1 VNQNQDTN
9 CGKLRFG
16 ALIMAVKGQTAAPF
30 NGEECATQGTRFKI
44 NGRKF
49 RIDGT
54 ELKINDKA

>member
-1 VNQNQDTN
+1 
-9 CGKLRFG
+9 
-16 ALIMAVKGQTAAPF
+16 MAVKGQTAAPF